1 MSLAEVSDA
10 RKARL
15 AALRRKRA
23 GQPAEEE
30 GYVFFFFGMISQA
43 QNSSCCYRSAPEEP
57 VLNTRNFDPETRTL
71 RKRTQQDVELEDTI
85 EKNVEGLAERI
96 IAEDEERR
104 AQDLVCCG
112 RSSSL

>member
-30 GYVFFFFGMISQA
+30 GYVFFRMISQA
-43 QNSSCCYRSAPEEP
+43 QNSPCCYCSAPEEP

-104 AQDLVCCG
+104 AQDLVCY
-112 RSSSL
+112 RWSSST